1 MYLVKKNNEKNIK
14 LIGKNEDNDTNEE
27 MCLCDLINKYSLQN
41 QTENYIDKITGGNY
55 TISNSKIKVTFFL
68 YTGEVKSID

>member
-1 MYLVKKNNEKNIK
+1 
-14 LIGKNEDNDTNEE
+14 